1 MQSTS
6 LRRSIAL
13 LQRASTRSCIT
24 AGSGRRAIQT
34 VSSQAN
40 IPDFAFAFDIDG
52 VLLRSSKPIP
62 GAAESLALLKEQNIP
77 FLLLTNGG
85 GKHETE
91 RVAEISEKLKVPLD
105 AELIVQSHSPFAE
118 LVHGTEGP
126 GPLENKCVLVVG
138 GEGDRCRQVAH
149 QYGFKNVV
157 TPGDIYMAN
166 PAVWPFRSFKDYYEK
181 ISQPLPNPK
190 DPSDPSKGLKIDA
203 IFVFNDPRD
212 WALDAQI
219 ITDLLLSSQGVIGTL
234 SEKNG
239 RTDLPNHGYLQ
250 DGQPH
255 LYFSN
260 PDLWWAASYHL
271 PRLGQGG
278 FREALEGI
286 WTAVTGGPDKGVKLK
301 KTVIGKPY
309 QGTYEF
315 AERQLLRNR
324 ERMFGANVQPPLR
337 NVYMI
342 GDNPESDI
350 CGANSYRSG
359 HGSKW
364 HSILVRTGVYSG
376 GEPTWTPTTI
386 VDNVHRA
393 VEWGIKTSH
402 SATLDALIWFYR
414 FVPLFSPHQ
423 PILIAP
429 TPVIMADSELP
440 TRPKPEETPAA
451 AADAPAEG
459 AEPTKSASKSAAK
472 KAAKEKAKAEKAAA
486 RAAQEKAQAA
496 AAEANDT
503 AKGLYGQL
511 PESEDVLPA
520 TRFSEITDEHYEKE
534 ITVVARVDNA
544 RVQSAKLA
552 FLMLRQQGQKLQ
564 AVIAAA
570 EPISRQMIKFT
581 GGLNVNSIVQVTGIV
596 KKPAVSISSATLSDH
611 EVHIRKVYIISEAAQ
626 MLPMQVK
633 DAERPPPETTEEGP
647 QVDADGAPI
656 VTLKTRLDNRVLDLQ
671 TETSQAITWIS
682 SGVAQLFT
690 EYMIKSGS
698 RWIFTPKLV
707 GAATEGGSN
716 VFEVK
721 YFKRNAYLAQS
732 PQLYKQMCIAGD
744 MENVFEVAP
753 VFRAEDSNTHRHLT
767 EFTGLDFEKTFRAH
781 YHEVLEFAEDLLVF
795 ILTEIK
801 ERYKDQI
808 AIIQKSYPKAG
819 DFKLPKDGKALRLNY
834 MDGVAL
840 LKEAG
845 VDVSE
850 QERFENDFTTAM
862 EKQLGQIIRDK
873 YDTDFYV
880 LDKFPM
886 AVRPFY
892 TKACPQDPR
901 FSNSY
906 DFFMR
911 GEEIMSGA
919 QRIHDIKELE
929 ESMVAKGLDPKSE
942 GFEDYLAAF
951 RQGCPPHAGGGLG
964 LNRIVM
970 FFLGL
975 PNVRLTSLFPRDP
988 QRLRP

>member
-1 MQSTS
+1 MRPQGLWRSKGLIQRS
-6 LRRSIAL
+6 CSRSFLPAGPGRRSIRHL
-13 LQRASTRSCIT
+13 SSEQR
-24 AGSGRRAIQT
+24 
-34 VSSQAN
+34 V
-40 IPDFAFAFDIDG
+40 PDFAFAFDIDG

-62 GAAESLALLKEQNIP
+62 GAAESLALLKKEGIP
-77 FLLLTNGG
+77 FILLTNGG

-91 RVAEISEKLKVPLD
+91 RVAEISEKLQVPLD
-105 AELIVQSHSPFAE
+105 SDVIIQSHSPFAE
-118 LVHGTEGP
+118 MVQGTETQSA
-126 GPLENKCVLVVG
+126 LENKRVLVVG
-138 GEGDRCRQVAH
+138 GDGGRCREVAER
-149 QYGFKNVV
+149 YGFKNVV
-157 TPGDIYMAN
+157 TPGDIFKAN
-166 PAVWPFRSFKDYYEK
+166 PSIWPFSKGFSNYYETFARP
-181 ISQPLPNPK
+181 IDHTG
-190 DPSDPSKGLKIDA
+190 DPSDATKGLKVDA
-203 IFVFNDPRD
+203 ILVFNDPRD
-212 WALDAQI
+212 WALDAHVI
-219 ITDLLLSSQGVIGTL
+219 IDVLLSSHGVLGTL

-239 RTDLPNHGYLQ
+239 CTNLPNRGYQQ
-250 DGQPH
+250 DGQPP

-260 PDLWWAASYHL
+260 PDLWWAAAYSL

-286 WTAVTGGPDKGVKLK
+286 WSATTGGPAKGVELQ
-301 KTVIGKPY
+301 KTVIGKPS

-315 AERQLLRNR
+315 AENQLLRNR
-324 ERMFGANVQPPLR
+324 ARALGLDSPKPLR
-337 NVYMI
+337 NVYMV

-350 CGANSYRSG
+350 RGANSYRSA
-359 HGSKW
+359 HNSNW
-364 HSILVRTGVYSG
+364 HSILVRTGVYLG
-376 GEPTWTPTTI
+376 GEPAWTPKTI
-386 VDNVHRA
+386 VDDVRRA
-393 VEWGIKTSH
+393 VEWGLKQSQC
-402 SATLDALIWFYR
+402 R
-414 FVPLFSPHQ
+414 
-423 PILIAP
+423 
-429 TPVIMADSELP
+429 
-440 TRPKPEETPAA
+440 PEETPVAA
-451 AADAPAEG
+451 GAEG
-459 AEPTKSASKSAAK
+459 EEPGKPSKSALK
-472 KAAKEKAKAEKAAA
+472 KLAKEKAKAEKAAQ
-486 RAAQEKAQAA
+486 RAAQEQAQAA
-496 AAEANDT
+496 AAEASDT
-503 AKGLYGQL
+503 AKDLYGTI
-511 PESEDVLPA
+511 PESADVLPS
-520 TRFSEITDEHYEKE
+520 TQLSQITDEHYEQE

-552 FLMLRQQGQKLQ
+552 FLMLRQQGLKVQ

-570 EPISRQMIKFT
+570 EPISRQMVKFT

-596 KKPAVSISSATLSDH
+596 KKPGVPVASATLNNH
-611 EVHIRKVYIISEAAQ
+611 ELHIRKVYVIAEAAEQ
-626 MLPMQVK
+626 LPMQVK
-633 DAERPPPETTEEGP
+633 DAEKPPPETTEEGYK
-647 QVDADGAPI
+647 VEDDKAPI
-656 VTLKTRLDNRVLDLQ
+656 VTLKTRLDHRVLDLQ
-671 TETSQAITWIS
+671 TATSQAITWIS
-682 SGVAQLFT
+682 SGVSQLFA

-698 RWIFTPKLV
+698 RWISTPKLV
-707 GAATEGGSN
+707 GAATEGGSG

-721 YFKRNAYLAQS
+721 YFKRTAYLAQS

-744 MENVFEVAP
+744 MENVFEIAP
-753 VFRAEDSNTHRHLT
+753 VFRAEESNTHRHLT
-767 EFTGLDFEKTFRAH
+767 EFTGLDFEKTFRGH

-795 ILTEIK
+795 ILTELK

-808 AIIQKSYPKAG
+808 AIIQESYPKAG

-850 QERFENDFTTAM
+850 QERFENDFSTAM

-892 TKACPQDPR
+892 TKSCPQDSR

-919 QRIHDIKELE
+919 QRINDVKELE
-929 ESMVAKGLDPKSE
+929 ASMVAKGVDPKHE
-942 GFEDYLAAF
+942 GFEDYLNAF

-975 PNVRLTSLFPRDP
+975 PNVRLATLFPRDP